1 MDNYTV
7 VMEFFLMEFS
17 DTRELRVLHGFLFM
31 LIYLATLI
39 GNFLIIVLVTL
50 DQCLHTPMYFF
61 LKNLSFFDFC
71 LISTIVPKSILNS
84 FSNKS
89 TISFLGCVLQVLLVI
104 HFAGSEVF
112 ILTAM
117 SYDRYVAICHPLHY
131 DIIMNKAVCVQM
143 AAVSWFFGGFFGG
156 LYSGGTFSLSFCG
169 SKSVPQFFCDVP
181 SLLKISCSK
190 DHLTINISVTIG
202 IFYGFFCLLA
212 IAFSYVCIF
221 SAVLSIPS
229 VQGRSKGFSTCLPHL
244 IVVATFLLTG
254 AIAYL
259 KPVPESPSLLDLLL
273 SVLYSVLPPTLNP
286 IIYSLRNKEIK
297 AALRKLLWKLGCL
310 RPKLET
316 SKYFLKI

>member
-1 MDNYTV
+1 KKSTNTTIVTEFLLMRFPDDQVLQGLYVTFFLLIYLAALMGNFLIITLTTTDKCLQSPMYFFLKNLSLIDICFISVTVPKAIINALTKSQTISFLGCASQIFLFIFLAGTEYALLIAMSYDRYVAICHPLYYEAIVNRGTCWQMVTASWSSGCIYGSVHMLLLISLSNMDNYTV

-143 AAVSWFFGGFFGG
+143 AAV
-156 LYSGGTFSLSFCG
+156 
-169 SKSVPQFFCDVP
+169 
-181 SLLKISCSK
+181 
-190 DHLTINISVTIG
+190 
-202 IFYGFFCLLA
+202 
-212 IAFSYVCIF
+212 
-221 SAVLSIPS
+221 
-229 VQGRSKGFSTCLPHL
+229 
-244 IVVATFLLTG
+244 
-254 AIAYL
+254 
-259 KPVPESPSLLDLLL
+259 
-273 SVLYSVLPPTLNP
+273 
-286 IIYSLRNKEIK
+286 
-297 AALRKLLWKLGCL
+297 
-310 RPKLET
+310 
-316 SKYFLKI
+316 

>member
-1 MDNYTV
+1 MNNCTA
-7 VMEFFLMEFS
+7 VMGFFLMEFS
-17 DTRELRVLHGFLFM
+17 DTRELQVLHAFLFL
-31 LIYLATLI
+31 LIYLAALI

-61 LKNLSFFDFC
+61 LKILSFFDFC
-71 LISTIVPKSILNS
+71 RISTVVPKSILNS

-89 TISFLGCVLQVLLVI
+89 AISFLGCVLQVLLVI

-117 SYDRYVAICHPLHY
+117 SYDRYVAICHPLRY
-131 DIIMNKAVCVQM
+131 NAVMNRAVCVQM
-143 AAVSWFFGGFFGG
+143 AAASWFFGGFFGG

-169 SKSVPQFFCDVP
+169 SKRVPQFFCDVP

-190 DHLTINISVTIG
+190 DHLTINISVTAG
-202 IFYGFFCLLA
+202 IFYAFFCLLA
-212 IAFSYVCIF
+212 IAFSYVYIF
-221 SAVLSIPS
+221 STVLSIPS
-229 VQGRSKGFSTCLPHL
+229 VQGRSKAFSTCLPHV

-259 KPVPESPSLLDLLL
+259 KPVPESPSILDLLL
-273 SVLYSVLPPTLNP
+273 SAFYSVLPSTLNP

-297 AALRKLLWKLGCL
+297 TALRKLFVEFYILQKV
-310 RPKLET
+310 
-316 SKYFLKI
+316 I